1 MGALIWHEWARLV
14 AVTASIYAVWAG
26 MFGLF
31 YRKYFWDF
39 VGGTMR
45 DPGGLQ
51 AAPSAAPMIAVI
63 IKLPIVPSMAMV
75 IGLLNIAV
83 NFGAPF
89 LKGTALHRSFHLRVA
104 LLTVQFILTILFYQG
119 TNAAIYTLI
128 AMIGYTRAI
137 VRGEILK
144 EAREN
149 RGKTGAA

>member
-1 MGALIWHEWARLV
+1 
-14 AVTASIYAVWAG
+14 

-63 IKLPIVPSMAMV
+63 VKIPIVPIFAMV
-75 IGLLNIAV
+75 LGLVNIAV
-83 NFGAPF
+83 NFPAPF
-89 LKGTALHRSFHLRVA
+89 LRGTALHRSFHLRAV
-104 LLTVQFILTILFYQG
+104 LLAIQFVITILFYQG
-119 TNAAIYTLI
+119 TNAAIYTLV

-137 VRGEILK
+137 IRGEILK